1 MKKLFRI
8 ALLRSATIL
17 HEETAKFIC
26 KLRSLKVAESPKP
39 SMVNS
44 DEYFTSNH
52 QLALYLHRGDSTVK
66 RYRYLGFIPYIKDGG
81 SILIKKSDVE
91 YAVKLFPA
99 LIASSP
105 VPPRSVPSIFTRI
118 VEGDEEYTF
127 VHVCYQGEKFWIPV
141 DPEKAKIRSTV
152 HSLCRK
158 IIQLMHQIK
167 PFKIAPDNIKMAA

>member
-1 MKKLFRI
+1 MKKLIKLSLIKSVGI
-8 ALLRSATIL
+8 AITELGKLQ
-17 HEETAKFIC
+17 C
-26 KLRSLKVAESPKP
+26 KLLSAKTAESPKP
-39 SMVNS
+39 SVVNS

-66 RYRYLGFIPYIKDGG
+66 RYRYLGFIPFIRDGG
-81 SILIKKSDVE
+81 RILIKKSDVYE
-91 YAVKLFPA
+91 AAKLYPN

-127 VHVCYQGEKFWIPV
+127 IHVCYQGEKFWIPV
-141 DPEKAKIRSTV
+141 DPEKAKIRNTV

-167 PFKIAPDNIKMAA
+167 PFKIAPDTIKIAA